1 MVMQKR
7 QILVIFLII
16 LYITLI
22 TKLERLLV
30 HCAALLTPIL
40 SFTLLFNHQITSE
53 TSSHFQLQE
62 VESGMKPIAYVY
74 NSGLYNKLRVKYR
87 K

>member
-30 HCAALLTPIL
+30 HCAARLTPIL

-53 TSSHFQLQE
+53 TSICKQSLSVARSGEWYEANSLRIQFRPIQQI
-62 VESGMKPIAYVY
+62 ES
-74 NSGLYNKLRVKYR
+74 
-87 K
+87 